1 MSGFGIK
8 CFFSS
13 SIRLSTLLMF
23 SCLGAWAQT
32 GTISGTITD
41 ASGGGVPGAVI
52 TAKNVQTGATRTGD
66 SGGSGAYSIPDLAVG
81 QYEVTVTKA
90 GFSTAKYAQ
99 VPLTV
104 AQVLT
109 LNASLQIGT
118 TAQTVD
124 VTSSAAPTI
133 ELETSQLSNVV
144 DERRIEELP
153 LLTRNPYD
161 LVLLSPGASQT
172 NGVGG
177 FSVNG
182 SRDRNNNFLLDGVD
196 NNDTS
201 VPGGAGGLASLNPD
215 ATQEFRVIT
224 SNFLPE
230 YGRNTGAIIDI
241 VTKSG
246 TNEFH
251 GSAYEF
257 GRYRA
262 LAARDFF
269 NTKPNPQDPFVRND
283 FGFSV
288 GGPIVKNRT
297 FFFFNDEYQRYRTT
311 LTNSEI
317 VPTAAFKTGIFTY
330 GGVPINLANPA
341 SPNNALGLP
350 LDPTVQKLLAL
361 LPNPNGESVDD
372 IRGIYRFASPD
383 AINDANVT
391 FKLDQKITDKH
402 SLSLRYAYTGSFE
415 NNQSHNDYA
424 PGLQGAVQAAQQVH
438 GIAANLIST
447 FRSDL
452 VNQFQFG
459 VNRNDNPFTCNGQST
474 VDQIGG
480 VDPFGAGAD
489 YSFAG
494 SLPTLGCGA
503 LGDSNSQSRRT
514 GTYTVADNLS
524 VTKGSHSLKFGG
536 DFRYVFENGY
546 DAFFS
551 RQSLNFSAFSN
562 SNISAVTL
570 DPANPCNPN
579 TLSNCGSTVLQDL
592 SSALL
597 GIVATQSQSQFF
609 DKNGNRTPLDFRKF
623 RQHEYSE
630 YAQDVWKI
638 RPNLTLNYGLR
649 YQFNGVPFE
658 ANNNFSN
665 LFQDPSGFAPFTFSI
680 VGPGTHRLLYNN
692 DPYNFEPRFGFSWDP
707 FKTGKTAIRG
717 GYGIFHDRI
726 FGNLFGNARGNP
738 PFQQS
743 VFNAPNAPLST
754 VTPIGTVPT
763 SATVTD
769 GSFLSP
775 VIFDPHLKIPVSQ
788 NWNLDVQHELAGGL
802 TLDLAYVGSKANR
815 ILRVVNGNQAIPS
828 LVNALLAS
836 GNATPGQLQFTGLY
850 TFPFPTTNNTAFFEP
865 DVTKSIG
872 NSTYHSF
879 QANIRKRFTDNFNIQ
894 GVYTWAHSID
904 DSSDPLVPATT
915 NRSFPRNSFN
925 LKEERGDSDF
935 DVRQRGVINYVLQL
949 PFGPGQRYFT
959 HGIASRVLGG
969 WALNGIST
977 FQSGHPLDIF
987 GDRDSE
993 HTGVSS
999 RADVVGSTSL
1009 PSGADRTE
1017 TGPPLSA
1024 FALPSFGRPGSYG
1037 RNSLVGP
1044 NTINTDAALV
1054 KDTTIR
1060 ERFSLQIRF
1069 EAFNVFNR
1077 VQFAQPDNLIA
1088 DTSTFGFSTATVVRP
1103 DGTTSNR
1110 QLQLALKLRF

>member
-1 MSGFGIK
+1 MSASG
-8 CFFSS
+8 
-13 SIRLSTLLMF
+13 LASTLLY
-23 SCLGAWAQT
+23 SIRSLTIVLLACIGADAQM
-32 GTISGTITD
+32 GTIAGSVTD
-41 ASGGGVPGAVI
+41 VSGGGVPRALV
-52 TAKNVQTGATRTGD
+52 TAKNIKTGATRTGD
-66 SGGSGAYSIPDLAVG
+66 TGGSGAYSIPDLSVG

-90 GFSTAKYAQ
+90 GFSTAKYAE

-109 LNASLQIGT
+109 LNVSLQVGT
-118 TAQTVD
+118 TSQTVD
-124 VTSSAAPTI
+124 VTSTAAPTI

-144 DERRIEELP
+144 DERRITELP

-201 VPGGAGGLASLNPD
+201 VPGGPGGLASLNPD

-230 YGRNTGAIIDI
+230 YGRNTGAVIDI

-262 LAARDFF
+262 LAARDYF

-288 GGPIVKNRT
+288 GGPIRKNRT
-297 FFFFNDEYQRYRTT
+297 FFFFNDEYQRFRTT

-317 VPTAAFKTGIFTY
+317 VPTAAFKSGVFNY
-330 GGVPINLANPA
+330 GGAAINLANPA
-341 SPNNALGLP
+341 SPNNPLGLP

-372 IRGIYRFASPD
+372 VRGIYRFASPD
-383 AINDANVT
+383 ALNDANVT
-391 FKLDQKITDKH
+391 FKLDEKITDKH
-402 SLSLRYAYTGSFE
+402 SLSLRYAYTGFSE
-415 NNQSHNDYA
+415 NNNGHNDYA
-424 PGLQGAVQAAQQVH
+424 PGLLGSVQAAQQVH
-438 GIAANLIST
+438 GIAANLISS
-447 FRSDL
+447 FRPDL

-459 VNRNDNPFTCNGQST
+459 VNRNDNPFTCNGRSA

-480 VDPFGAGAD
+480 VDPFGAGSD
-489 YSFAG
+489 FSFAG
-494 SLPTLGCGA
+494 SVPTLGCGN
-503 LGDSNSQSRRT
+503 LGDSNAQTRRT
-514 GTYTVADNLS
+514 GTYSVGDNLS
-524 VTKGSHSLKFGG
+524 VTRGSHSLKFGG

-551 RQSLNFSAFSN
+551 RQSLAFNTFSN
-562 SNISAVTL
+562 SSVPAVTL
-570 DPANPCNPN
+570 DPAHPCDPN
-579 TLSNCGSTVLQDL
+579 TLAFCGSTVLQDL

-597 GIVATQSQSQFF
+597 GVVATQSQSQFF
-609 DKNGNRTPLDFRKF
+609 DKNGTRTALDFRKF
-623 RQHEYSE
+623 RQHEYSA
-630 YAQDVWKI
+630 YAQDVWKVF
-638 RPNLTLNYGLR
+638 PNFTLNYGLR

-658 ANNNFSN
+658 VNNNLSN
-665 LFQDPSGFAPFTFSI
+665 LFQDPQGFAPFTFPL
-680 VGPGTHRLLYNN
+680 VGPGTHRLLYDN
-692 DPYNFEPRFGFSWDP
+692 DPLNFEPRFGFSWDP
-707 FKTGKTAIRG
+707 FKTGKTAVRG

-738 PFQQS
+738 PFQQD
-743 VFNAPNAPLST
+743 VFNTPNAPLSA
-754 VTPIGTVPT
+754 VTPIATVPT
-763 SATVTD
+763 SSTVTD
-769 GSFLSP
+769 GSFLGP
-775 VIFDPHLKIPVSQ
+775 VLFDPHLKIPVSQ
-788 NWNLDVQHELAGGL
+788 NWNFDVQHELAGGL
-802 TLDLAYVGSKANR
+802 TIDLAYVGSKGNH
-815 ILRVVNGNQAIPS
+815 ILRVINGNQALPS
-828 LVNALLAS
+828 AVNALLAS
-836 GNATPGQLQFTGLY
+836 GAATPSQLQFTGLY
-850 TFPFPTTNNTAFFEP
+850 TNFTTTDNTALLQP
-865 DVTKSIG
+865 NVTKSIG

-879 QANIRKRFTDNFNIQ
+879 QANIRKRFSDNFDMQ

-904 DSSDPLVPATT
+904 DSSDALQPATS

-925 LKEERGDSDF
+925 LREERGDSDF

-949 PFGPGQRYFT
+949 PFGPGKRYLN
-959 HGIASRVLGG
+959 HGVASRVLGG
-969 WALNGIST
+969 WALNGITT

-987 GDRDSE
+987 GNRDAE

-999 RADVVGSTSL
+999 RADVVGSTSI
-1009 PSGADRTE
+1009 PSGSDRTQ

-1024 FALPSFGRPGSYG
+1024 FALRPYGRPGSYG

-1044 NTINTDAALV
+1044 GVNNTDAALV

-1060 ERFSLQIRF
+1060 ERFSLQLRF
-1069 EAFNVFNR
+1069 EAFNVFNQ

-1088 DTSTFGFSTATVVRP
+1088 DVSTFGFSTATVVRP

-1110 QLQLALKLRF
+1110 QLQLALKLKF